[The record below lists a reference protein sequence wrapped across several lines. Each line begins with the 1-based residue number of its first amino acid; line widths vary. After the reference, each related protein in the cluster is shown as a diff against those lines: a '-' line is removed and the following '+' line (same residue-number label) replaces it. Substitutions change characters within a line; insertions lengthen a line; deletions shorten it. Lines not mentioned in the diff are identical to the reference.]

1 MIVAPGPAGTV
12 FVQDAL
18 GELRLEELP
27 RFPEPED
34 VERAAGGYSAPMPGK
49 VLDVRVRA
57 GDAVSRGQA
66 LLTMEAMKMEHLVT
80 ASADGVVTE
89 VRVAPGQQVDAGLVL
104 VVIAARE
111 DGAAHGR

>member
-1 MIVAPGPAGTV
+1 LTPRGRAVIIARTDMDVVRSRVDTGSEP
-12 FVQDAL
+12 FRRNRQDMLAL
-18 GELRLEELP
+18 
-27 RFPEPED
+27 
-34 VERAAGGYSAPMPGK
+34 
-49 VLDVRVRA
+49 
-57 GDAVSRGQA
+57 DAVSRGQA

-104 VVIAARE
+104 VVIEARE

>member
-1 MIVAPGPAGTV
+1 
-12 FVQDAL
+12 
-18 GELRLEELP
+18 
-27 RFPEPED
+27 
-34 VERAAGGYSAPMPGK
+34 MPGK

-111 DGAAHGR
+111 GGSAHGR

>member
-1 MIVAPGPAGTV
+1 
-12 FVQDAL
+12 
-18 GELRLEELP
+18 
-27 RFPEPED
+27 
-34 VERAAGGYSAPMPGK
+34 
-49 VLDVRVRA
+49 
-57 GDAVSRGQA
+57 
-66 LLTMEAMKMEHLVT
+66 MEHLVT

>member
-1 MIVAPGPAGTV
+1 
-12 FVQDAL
+12 
-18 GELRLEELP
+18 
-27 RFPEPED
+27 
-34 VERAAGGYSAPMPGK
+34 MPGK

-111 DGAAHGR
+111 DGTTHGR